1 MVYIFGCHL
10 VGSIPGK
17 DARTC
22 FKLCSDLLGPHLKR
36 FPDGETNDRQQSICS
51 QASLF
56 PEIVQTGFNPAAP
69 MNLTSKKFSMEEIEE
84 GIRQLKLCA
93 GQIKTKYNVE
103 ALQSFNDFQE
113 LKAQGDIS
121 SHVKFQVSLPTI
133 SSALSFL
140 VAPPFQESA
149 ESIYGAALFE
159 SLETIQGIPPQEL
172 VIQLDI
178 ALDILYFEDVWP
190 VKPWWAGKGRAYLVD
205 YIAEMVN
212 KIDSSVENGLHFC
225 YGKF

>member
-1 MVYIFGCHL
+1 
-10 VGSIPGK
+10 
-17 DARTC
+17 
-22 FKLCSDLLGPHLKR
+22 
-36 FPDGETNDRQQSICS
+36 
-51 QASLF
+51 
-56 PEIVQTGFNPAAP
+56 

-93 GQIKTKYNVE
+93 GQIKTKYDVE
-103 ALQSFNDFQE
+103 AFQSFNDFQE
-113 LKAQGDIS
+113 LKAQGNIP

-133 SSALSFL
+133 SSAVSFL

-149 ESIYGAALFE
+149 ESIYEAALFE
-159 SLETIQGIPPQEL
+159 SLETIQDRIPPQEL

-205 YIAEMVN
+205 YIARMVN
-212 KIDSSVENGLHFC
+212 KIDSNIEKGLHFC